1 MVLTFIAT
9 FRFTVASS
17 VTPFLIGEETEV
29 QRRIYDFIC
38 IALRNSEN
46 CKG

>member
-9 FRFTVASS
+9 FRFTVANS

-29 QRRIYDFIC
+29 QDEFMT
-38 IALRNSEN
+38 LFV
-46 CKG
+46 